1 MQYKK
6 CLLTTV
12 ILLVI
17 LSTFFISAQAEESVF
32 NSISLHFDV
41 PDIPTLTECDLTIS
55 VYDGYDAAW
64 LSTGVHSFVLVWT
77 DGTATTHFTVAKNTT
92 DDKKTENTKTE
103 DTEIVDTAP
112 KTGDKNYPVF
122 WKIMFTF
129 SIMSLGLIAVTGR
142 RKRKDI

>member
-17 LSTFFISAQAEESVF
+17 LSTFFISAHAEEPVF

-64 LSTGVHSFVLVWT
+64 LATGVHKLKRGERGFDMEFSVPQYNIGKKFIVKLI
-77 DGTATTHFTVAKNTT
+77 DGAEAITLN
-92 DDKKTENTKTE
+92 
-103 DTEIVDTAP
+103 
-112 KTGDKNYPVF
+112 G
-122 WKIMFTF
+122 
-129 SIMSLGLIAVTGR
+129 
-142 RKRKDI
+142 